1 MRTTPETQAVEML
14 LRALFEGTASDGP
27 WVEHNGVAWEM
38 EELAYHEPL
47 DMLVP
52 YPYMLL
58 TLASDRARALTRQA
72 AQAVRGAADQL
83 LALLDIYE
91 RAAGGEHP
99 EWARFVALVQAPFPV
114 GLPPNCD
121 TRDPDVIA
129 VAMRDVQFEGSWEE
143 NLNWLAQHGSEERQR
158 VDGARIHRLAAFER
172 AYGVNLA
179 DLLFSK
185 EARAEHLRL
194 ARQSEHG
201 RSLLAQL
208 LWWENREEKVRDPI
222 R

>member
-1 MRTTPETQAVEML
+1 MRTTPATQSVEML

-52 YPYMLL
+52 YQYLLL

-83 LALLDIYE
+83 LALLDTYE
-91 RAAGGEHP
+91 RAAAGAHP
-99 EWARFVALVQAPFPV
+99 EWARFVALLEAPFQV
-114 GLPPNCD
+114 ELPPNCD
-121 TRDPDVIA
+121 TRATDVIA
-129 VAMRDVQFEGSWEE
+129 VAMRDVQFESSWEE

-158 VDGARIHRLAAFER
+158 ADGARIHRLAAFEQ

-194 ARQSEHG
+194 TRQPERG

-208 LWWENREEKVRDPI
+208 CWRENWEE
-222 R
+222 